1 MNSVNPTNRTQPS
14 KVCEPIPERNILER
28 GWERLRDGR
37 EAQYCTEDRIKQLP
51 PLIPL
56 EGYCQTGGLPGW
68 NGNIRNF
75 PKREDQWWEDTIK
88 KEIFGEKQP
97 LFNDARR
104 ITEWFKYNCSRY
116 GDPAESFL
124 RDPQILVLSIL
135 CRKIY

>member
-1 MNSVNPTNRTQPS
+1 MGYVQTFESYIGGGSLNEVTTDSIQS
-14 KVCEPIPERNILER
+14 L
-28 GWERLRDGR
+28 
-37 EAQYCTEDRIKQLP
+37 QDRIKQLP

-88 KEIFGEKQP
+88 REIFGEKQP